1 MTGAREVF
9 TELDMGIRG
18 SVRFGDG
25 STAAIEGQGTI
36 LFTMKTGEHQR
47 LSEVY
52 FIPRLTTNI
61 VSIGQLGEGSCKVHI
76 DEGVLRILD
85 QHQRLVAR
93 VLRSPGRLYLLQ
105 LMVVKLVCRLAQ
117 RGDTA

>member
-1 MTGAREVF
+1 MEQKVLAQLDDEGDRDANLWYLDTGATNHMTGAQEVF
-9 TELDMGIRG
+9 TELDTSIRG

-61 VSIGQLGEGSCKVHI
+61 VSIG
-76 DEGVLRILD
+76 
-85 QHQRLVAR
+85 
-93 VLRSPGRLYLLQ
+93 
-105 LMVVKLVCRLAQ
+105 
-117 RGDTA
+117 